1 MINKKKFYINGKWV
15 DPSKPN
21 DFQVINPSNEE
32 IFAIISLGYKEDTD
46 LAVKSAKKAFVTWK
60 ETSKEERINLLEKLL
75 EIIKK
80 DLKKWPKP
88 FQWKWEHQLSG
99 QLMFKPLLASL
110 I

>member
-46 LAVKSAKKAFVTWK
+46 LAVKSAKKAFVSA
-60 ETSKEERINLLEKLL
+60 TSILLLSKAVMLPFLRITLC
-75 EIIKK
+75 
-80 DLKKWPKP
+80 
-88 FQWKWEHQLSG
+88 
-99 QLMFKPLLASL
+99 
-110 I
+110 